1 MDERD
6 DNTSSVS
13 RRKILIGGGTTL
25 GIAGAAAAC
34 KYGTQLHLLR
44 STPEHGGPPPD
55 SWQGSTVRQYRPYG
69 KSGFAMS
76 DISFGTSGLSDPKV
90 VERALERGINYFD
103 TSPDYSHAES
113 ERALGQGIKA
123 TQRDKIYVASK
134 LCTPNGHLSSDTPVN
149 EVIRSVEDSLRRI
162 DTDYLDVVLI
172 HAVNTID
179 RLMAPTLH
187 EAFDRL
193 KEAGKVRHLGV
204 SSHTPDL
211 ETVMRTA
218 ADSGRFDMMMV
229 AYNFSHWPKL
239 RQIFADAKQRGIA
252 VVAMKTLKGA
262 YHSQLSDFTPGE
274 RESFPQAA
282 FKWVLSNQDVSGL
295 VVTMSRFD
303 QIDEYLFAS
312 GQAITDADVA
322 LLDRYDQLTAN
333 VYCRP
338 GCGECLDSC
347 PSNVPINDIMR
358 YQMYARSYGQ
368 EKIAITDYARLDIA
382 RNAGRCLSCPA
393 PCEAS
398 CPHDLPIRNRLVA
411 AHRELTLA

>member
-1 MDERD
+1 MSEAKKNRPL
-6 DNTSSVS
+6 S
-13 RRKILIGGGTTL
+13 RRAVLAGGGTAVGL
-25 GIAGAAAAC
+25 AGAAAAC
-34 KYGTQLHLLR
+34 KYGTQLHLLK
-44 STPEHGGPPPD
+44 STPEHSGPAPAAW
-55 SWQGSTVRQYRPYG
+55 SESRVRSYRPYG
-69 KSGFAMS
+69 KTGFAMS
-76 DISFGTSGLSDPKV
+76 DISFGTSGLSDPQV
-90 VERALERGINYFD
+90 VERALDRGINYFD

-113 ERALGQGIKA
+113 ERALGRGIKA
-123 TQRDKIYVASK
+123 TQRDEIYVASK
-134 LCTPNGHLSSDTPVN
+134 LCTPNGHLSSDTHVA

-211 ETVMRTA
+211 ETVMRKA
-218 ADSGRFDMMMV
+218 VDSGRFDMVMV

-239 RQIFADAKQRGIA
+239 RRIFADAKERGIA

-262 YHSQLSDFTPGE
+262 YHSQLADFTPSE

-282 FKWVLSNQDVSGL
+282 FKWVLSNSDVSGL

-312 GQAITDADVA
+312 GQAMTGNDVA
-322 LLDRYDQLTAN
+322 LLERYDELIGD

-338 GCGECLDSC
+338 GCGDCLDAC
-347 PSNVPINDIMR
+347 PADVPIDDVLR
-358 YQMYARSYGQ
+358 YQMYARTYGQ
-368 EKIAITDYARLDIA
+368 EKIAITDYARLA
-382 RNAGRCLSCPA
+382 ATHNAAQCLACSA

-398 CPHDLPIRNRLVA
+398 CPHGLPIRNRLVA